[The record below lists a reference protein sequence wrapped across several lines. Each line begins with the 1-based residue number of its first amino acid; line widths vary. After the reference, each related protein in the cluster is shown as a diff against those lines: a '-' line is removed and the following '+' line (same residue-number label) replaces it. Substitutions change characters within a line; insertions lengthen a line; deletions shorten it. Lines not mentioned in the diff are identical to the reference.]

1 MIQRFDP
8 AAVPPNTP
16 FRSATHP
23 RECGDRS
30 AMHHFGQESTMSETA
45 ILVVLGI
52 KLAMVVF
59 GVLAIGAVLWWIF
72 R

>member
-1 MIQRFDP
+1 MRGP
-8 AAVPPNTP
+8 VSGPV
-16 FRSATHP
+16 
-23 RECGDRS
+23 
-30 AMHHFGQESTMSETA
+30 HHFGQESTVSETT